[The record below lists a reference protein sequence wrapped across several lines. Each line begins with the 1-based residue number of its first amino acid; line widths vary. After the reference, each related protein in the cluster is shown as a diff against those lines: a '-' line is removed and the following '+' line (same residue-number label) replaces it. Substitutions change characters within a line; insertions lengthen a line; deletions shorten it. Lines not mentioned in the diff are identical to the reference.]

1 MAIGFKNL
9 ELTTP
14 VKTGELHQVHPADI
28 YYDAEHNLSRHYADD
43 HNIANLVAG
52 YKARGKVLQPVR
64 LVKVTLDDGTERLE
78 IVCGTRR
85 VRAAQIYVKE
95 NPDFRVPAVIVSDR
109 ALSAEERLLINIE
122 ENENRED
129 PSAVDKAFAMLTLK
143 EQHGYTVQQIADIYR
158 CSTNNV
164 RNHLRLTEVDA
175 KILRRVHEG
184 KLPYMEAIGLNKVKD
199 AEKVNT
205 ALNAVDAAH
214 ADAPVVTEEKPD
226 GSPADAPA
234 KPKKPGKG
242 KASKKAMAA
251 VKAAIKGD
259 GKSKAMSMAELRSW
273 LKGFKHPRAV
283 DLLKVVNGEMSG
295 DDYAVAHFA
304 GR

>member
-9 ELTTP
+9 ELTVP

-28 YYDAEHNLSRHYADD
+28 YYDADHNLSRHYADD
-43 HNIANLVAG
+43 HNIADLVAG
-52 YKARGKVLQPVR
+52 FKARGKVLQPVR

-85 VRAAQIYVKE
+85 VRAAKIYVKE

-109 ALSAEERLLINIE
+109 ALSDEERLLINIE

-158 CSTNNV
+158 CSSNNV

-175 KILRRVHEG
+175 KILRRVHDG
-184 KLPYMEAIGLNKVKD
+184 RLPYMEAIGLNKVKD
-199 AEKVNT
+199 AEKVNN

-242 KASKKAMAA
+242 KASKAAKKA
-251 VKAAIKGD
+251 VKAAIKSD
-259 GKSKAMSMAELRSW
+259 GKTHSRSLSEIRTYLGQFKDGRGVHI
-273 LKGFKHPRAV
+273 LKWI
-283 DLLKVVNGEMSG
+283 NGEI
-295 DDYAVAHFA
+295 DDDAFYNAVLA
-304 GR
+304 GK